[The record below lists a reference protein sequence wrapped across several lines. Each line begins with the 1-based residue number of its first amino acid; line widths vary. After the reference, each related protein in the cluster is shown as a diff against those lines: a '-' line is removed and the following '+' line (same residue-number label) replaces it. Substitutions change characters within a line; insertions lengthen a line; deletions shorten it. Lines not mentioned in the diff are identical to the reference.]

1 MDASQ
6 GDHPARGD
14 SGMESARG
22 SGRSGMPSPTGAA
35 SRRANGGLVRRDGPG
50 GGRASGPGGGRAPA
64 LPTATIVPPGLFD
77 DRPVNP
83 DAERAVL
90 GSILLK
96 PDVCDDVA
104 LVIRPEDFHDEAHR
118 TLYTH
123 LLHLHDGGKKI
134 DATILLER
142 LRTQGD
148 LDRVGGAE
156 AIAEVV
162 NCVPHAAHAVHYA
175 GIVRDKAMLRSLID
189 AGTGILH
196 DAYTSPDEPRELLA
210 RAETSIFSILERRSS
225 AEAKAVRD
233 VLEEAMVRMDARMK
247 REHALGGVETGFGDL
262 DSLCGG
268 LHNSELVILAARP
281 SMGKTAFAMNIA
293 EHVAVNAGLPVLFVS
308 LEMAA
313 LELADRLLCS
323 AARVN
328 GHRLR
333 NGTISQE
340 DRRRLVEKSSEI
352 SVAPL
357 FIDDTPGRTLTEIAA
372 VARRLKRKS
381 GLSLI
386 VIDYL
391 QLIEPDN
398 PRDPRQ
404 EQVARIARRLK
415 TMSREL
421 DIPVLCLAQLNRQ
434 AEVSRDNK
442 PRLSHLRESGAIEQ
456 DADVVMFVH
465 REEYYRTSEEERESV
480 RGQAEIIIAKQRN
493 GPIGDVPLV
502 WQHDFTRFVNREQ
515 RTYDEFE
522 QFSGY

>member
-1 MDASQ
+1 MAVSNDRSTGLTGRANTDRSL
-6 GDHPARGD
+6 RRR
-14 SGMESARG
+14 SG
-22 SGRSGMPSPTGAA
+22 SGSPPGAGAA
-35 SRRANGGLVRRDGPG
+35 TIAGLQERPAN
-50 GGRASGPGGGRAPA
+50 
-64 LPTATIVPPGLFD
+64 I
-77 DRPVNP
+77 
-83 DAERAVL
+83 DAERGVL

-96 PDVCDDVA
+96 PDVCDDVS
-104 LVIRPEDFHDEAHR
+104 LVIRVEDFADESHQIIFG
-118 TLYTH
+118 H
-123 LLHLHDGGKKI
+123 LLELHDGGKRI

-142 LRTQGD
+142 LRSKGD
-148 LDRVGGAE
+148 LERIGGAVALGE
-156 AIAEVV
+156 IVQS
-162 NCVPHAAHAVHYA
+162 VPHAAHAAHYA
-175 GIVRDKAMLRSLID
+175 AIVRDKAMLRSLID
-189 AGTGILH
+189 AGTEILH
-196 DAYTSPDEPRELLA
+196 DAYTSPDEPMMLVS
-210 RAETSIFSILERRSS
+210 RAETNIFSILERRSS
-225 AEAKAVRD
+225 AEAKPVRA
-233 VLEEAMVRMDARMK
+233 VLEEAMLRMDARMK
-247 REHALGGVETGFGDL
+247 HEHALGGVETGFTDL

-268 LHNSELVILAARP
+268 LHNSELIILAARP

-293 EHVAVNAGLPVLFVS
+293 EHVSVNTGRPVLFVS

-340 DRRRLVEKSSEI
+340 DRRRLVQKSSDI

-372 VARRLKRKS
+372 VGRRLKRKH
-381 GLSLI
+381 GLAMI

-415 TMSREL
+415 MMAREL
-421 DIPVLCLAQLNRQ
+421 EIPVLCLAQLNRQ

-465 REEYYRTSEEERESV
+465 REEYYQTNDEDRERV
-480 RGQAEIIIAKQRN
+480 KGQAEIIIAKQRN
-493 GPIGDVPLV
+493 GPTGDVKLL
-502 WQHDFTRFVNREQ
+502 WQHDFTRFVNLEQ
-515 RTYDEFE
+515 KTYDEFE